1 MRSGWFQQLHIILAV
16 SIANYQKIS
25 LTLDKLRVACSLTRY
40 RFKIAFPTLGC
51 ISCYQSTRIQSCLQG
66 TRELHWYIHTVMFV
80 SAGKKS
86 RQKKSKLAKLFFF
99 LSLSLLL
106 EFMFVVCVCTGVFCV
121 FMCEC
126 VFDTRRSVTTEL
138 IQSMPIFRVWPRYH
152 ATDKLPVHRGMM
164 WAESL
169 HWTCTLYHTNTHSH
183 NLLWGYISLDTVWYV
198 CDCAPIC
205 VPFLLCVIVVLALI
219 LWADTFRKEK
229 NY

>member
-16 SIANYQKIS
+16 SIANSQKIS

-51 ISCYQSTRIQSCLQG
+51 ISCYQSTRIQSLVYKVPESYTDTYTLWCSLVQ
-66 TRELHWYIHTVMFV
+66 
-80 SAGKKS
+80 KKKGDK
-86 RQKKSKLAKLFFF
+86 KKSKLAKLFFF
-99 LSLSLLL
+99 LSLSCLNLCLL
-106 EFMFVVCVCTGVFCV
+106 CVCTGAFCV

-183 NLLWGYISLDTVWYV
+183 NLLWGYISLDTVRYV

-205 VPFLLCVIVVLALI
+205 VPFLLCVIVVLAFI
-219 LWADTFRKEK
+219 LWADTFTKEK
-229 NY
+229 ND